1 MDHAA
6 VMTLVQWA
14 RGQSWRLALQHSCP
28 RHALVWMTRGQ
39 GITVVEG
46 QRRGIGVH
54 NALVLPA
61 GSIFSLDTGTSGYG
75 MVCEMPMQEATP
87 MPDRPQH
94 LRMRDVM
101 GQTELTAIFEAMTR
115 EQNDARPFFEEA
127 VDAQAA
133 LMGIWL
139 RRAMQARPEPPAP
152 GAAERLVCAY
162 AALVERDHASSRT
175 MADHARTLGVTPTHL
190 TRVCRRLSGLSAAE
204 LLTERSLHAARDRI
218 EATDLPMARIA
229 ADLGFGSAAYF
240 SRFILHH
247 TGKTP
252 SELRAAARSRPPMRT
267 ALDARAGCAGA
278 NGAL

>member
-6 VMTLVQWA
+6 AMTLVQWA
-14 RGQSWRLALQHSCP
+14 RGQSWRLTLQHSCP

-39 GITVVEG
+39 GIAVVEG

-61 GSIFSLDTGTSGYG
+61 GTIFSLEPGKAGYG
-75 MVCEMPMQEATP
+75 LVCELPMQESTP

-101 GQTELTAIFEAMTR
+101 GQRELTALFEGMMR
-115 EQNDARPFFEEA
+115 EQNEARPYCQEA

-133 LMGIWL
+133 LMAIWL
-139 RRAMQARPEPPAP
+139 RRAMEAQPEPPAP
-152 GAAERLVCAY
+152 DAAERLVRAY
-162 AALVERDHASSRT
+162 ARLVERDHASSRT
-175 MADHARTLGVTPTHL
+175 MADHAQALGVTPTHL
-190 TRVCRRLSGLSAAE
+190 TRVCRRLSGLSAAA

-218 EATDLPMARIA
+218 ETTDEPMSRIA
-229 ADLGFGSAAYF
+229 AELGFGSAAYF

-247 TGKTP
+247 TGQTP
-252 SELRAAARSRPPMRT
+252 SDLRN
-267 ALDARAGCAGA
+267 LARAQLHAA
-278 NGAL
+278 EAPKQAI